1 MHWLDVCASVCE
13 RLYVCVCVNDTSL
26 FVIAHIST
34 IQLCSRAMCKQVNV
48 AKRFFGKSS
57 ISPIFFVL
65 FFFPIK
71 KKKNVI
77 TFSSS
82 FISGRLWHLPLVDH
96 GANMEVSLAAAGI
109 IFLALHFAIPS

>member
-1 MHWLDVCASVCE
+1 MWPKGFLENHPLVQFF
-13 RLYVCVCVNDTSL
+13 L
-26 FVIAHIST
+26 F
-34 IQLCSRAMCKQVNV
+34 C
-48 AKRFFGKSS
+48 FFSN
-57 ISPIFFVL
+57 
-65 FFFPIK
+65 K
-71 KKKNVI
+71 KKKNVT

>member
-1 MHWLDVCASVCE
+1 MWPKGFLENHPLVQFF
-13 RLYVCVCVNDTSL
+13 L
-26 FVIAHIST
+26 F
-34 IQLCSRAMCKQVNV
+34 C
-48 AKRFFGKSS
+48 FFSN
-57 ISPIFFVL
+57 
-65 FFFPIK
+65 K

-82 FISGRLWHLPLVDH
+82 FISGRLWHLPLVNH